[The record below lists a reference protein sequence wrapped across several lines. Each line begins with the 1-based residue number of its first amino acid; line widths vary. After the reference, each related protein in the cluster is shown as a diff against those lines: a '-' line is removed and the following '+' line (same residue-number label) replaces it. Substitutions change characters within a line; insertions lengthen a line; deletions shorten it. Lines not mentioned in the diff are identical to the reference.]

1 MLVELS
7 EVICPKRSVW
17 LNEPLGKDFRPIMAI
32 FYLPDDAS
40 KCKHDPTKQLR
51 LDIYIYIWCCFYV
64 HSFQLGEIDPIWLI
78 KTTYFSSQATRDRA
92 AAPRGTVAPPSG
104 APGAPQGPR
113 ATVVGGTRASQLGA
127 LRMEWGAEDGAR
139 WGKQMMLHSN
149 YCEDEFIKGWYL
161 ENLESIIFSWWSF
174 LRR

>member
-51 LDIYIYIWCCFYV
+51 LDIYIYDVVFMFTP
-64 HSFQLGEIDPIWLI
+64 SNLG
-78 KTTYFSSQATRDRA
+78 K
-92 AAPRGTVAPPSG
+92 
-104 APGAPQGPR
+104 
-113 ATVVGGTRASQLGA
+113 
-127 LRMEWGAEDGAR
+127 
-139 WGKQMMLHSN
+139 
-149 YCEDEFIKGWYL
+149 
-161 ENLESIIFSWWSF
+161 SIQFDS
-174 LRR
+174 